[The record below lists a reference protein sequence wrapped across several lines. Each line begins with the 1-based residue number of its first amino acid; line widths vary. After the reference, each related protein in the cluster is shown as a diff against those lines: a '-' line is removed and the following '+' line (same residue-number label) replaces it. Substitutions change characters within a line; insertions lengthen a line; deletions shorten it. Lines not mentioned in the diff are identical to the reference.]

1 MNEIEQIVLNAI
13 KKDKDYLNA
22 LRKQLKDT
30 NPFTVAVKM
39 QDDLRNVDQHRS
51 LYDTILEQ
59 VDLYKI
65 ANSLNQKRPY
75 NKKGAK
81 E

>member
-22 LRKQLKDT
+22 LKKQLKDT

-39 QDDLRNVDQHRS
+39 QDDLKDVDKHRN
-51 LYDTILEQ
+51 LYDTILDQ

>member
-1 MNEIEQIVLNAI
+1 MNEIEEIIFNAI
-13 KKDKDYLNA
+13 KKDKEYLNQ

-30 NPFTVAVKM
+30 NPFTVAVQM
-39 QDDLRNVDQHRS
+39 QEDLKDVESHRAI
-51 LYDTILEQ
+51 YDTIFSK

-65 ANSLNQKRPY
+65 AQSLNQKRAY
-75 NKKGAK
+75 NKKG

>member
-1 MNEIEQIVLNAI
+1 MNEIEQIVINAI

-22 LRKQLKDT
+22 IRKQLKDT

-39 QDDLRNVDQHRS
+39 QEDLKDVDKHRD
-51 LYDTILEQ
+51 LYDTIFEQ

-65 ANSLNQKRPY
+65 ANSLNQRRAY
-75 NKKGAK
+75 NKKGDQ
-81 E
+81 

>member
-39 QDDLRNVDQHRS
+39 QDDLKDVDKHRM
-51 LYDTILEQ
+51 LYDTILDQ

-75 NKKGAK
+75 NKKGVK

>member
-1 MNEIEQIVLNAI
+1 MNEIEQIVLNEI
-13 KKDKDYLNA
+13 KKNKDYLNG

-39 QDDLRNVDQHRS
+39 QEDLKDVEKHRA

-65 ANSLNQKRPY
+65 ANSLNQKRAY
-75 NKKGAK
+75 NKKSGK